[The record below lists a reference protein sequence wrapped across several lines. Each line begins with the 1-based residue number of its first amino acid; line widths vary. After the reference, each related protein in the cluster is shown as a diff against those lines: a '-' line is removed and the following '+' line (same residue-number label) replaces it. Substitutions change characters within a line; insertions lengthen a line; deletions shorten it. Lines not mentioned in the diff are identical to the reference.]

1 MSSPDELLNQLERSY
16 KAVHDALTTVEDNQD
31 WRPEPDEWSY
41 RFIAGHMAQV
51 ELDCHLNRVW
61 RIAAGEK
68 PHYNYYSNA
77 GWDFSHYEINEW
89 LYLWRGR
96 RQELLEFV
104 RSLTPEQLAHSGT
117 HELFGSITVQDVL
130 QIAYEHDQEHLVHL
144 LELKEISSPPLL
156 SNL

>member
-1 MSSPDELLNQLERSY
+1 MSLPDELLKQLERSY
-16 KAVHDALTTVEDNQD
+16 KAVHDALTAVEKDQD

-77 GWDFSHYEINEW
+77 GWDFSHYEISEW

-104 RSLTPEQLAHSGT
+104 RSLTPEQLAYSGT
-117 HELFGSITVQDVL
+117 HELFGTITVQDVL

-144 LELKEISSPPLL
+144 LELKKISSPPLL